1 MNKLTSERIREIWAQ
16 MGTYK
21 KEQKKQEKLFFH
33 KGSRKWVKIKDW
45 DFVFK
50 VTHYDKK
57 ELRLFNRKK
66 D

>member
-50 VTHYDKK
+50 VTHYD
-57 ELRLFNRKK
+57 
-66 D
+66 